1 MANVYTPDRSNYIV
15 IPEDKLQ
22 EHLNQGYK
30 TYEMLK
36 PVFEA
41 ENAQRN
47 QENMNNPQFI
57 EELFEIL
64 RMQRNMRF
72 AEYDTKISQLER
84 QKRLGFDVD
93 AQISEWDAYAQAL
106 CNLPEQQGA
115 PWDGGGELTPWP
127 VMPAIV
133 KSSISN

>member
-1 MANVYTPDRSNYIV
+1 MANVYTPDRRNYIV
-15 IPEDKLQ
+15 VPDDKLQ
-22 EHLNQGYK
+22 EHLNKGYK

-41 ENAQRN
+41 EAEERL
-47 QENMNNPQFI
+47 QEKLNNPQYI
-57 EELFEIL
+57 AELFELL
-64 RMQRNMRF
+64 RMQRSLRL
-72 AEYDTKISQLER
+72 AEYDTKISQIER
-84 QKRLGFDVD
+84 QARLGMDV
-93 AQISEWDAYAQAL
+93 AEQIAAWDAYAQAL
-106 CNLPEQQGA
+106 CSLPEQEGA